1 MRSVGCEQMSRS
13 TNQQI
18 GKSQISKKEIER
30 EFRLLCEQV
39 GRRGVIGFTSVEGV
53 RLLPEQAAY
62 LQRKLD
68 GLGEWPVVS
77 AAEPSDIT
85 AVSIGLLYHEAEILA
100 IPAGWVSKPAEDGSW
115 NQYARA
121 YTELNRLLTGIASQL
136 AERFGGVAEGATLEG
151 WVDQVKHVNDYFPHC
166 VSHRAFAEAARVG
179 WRGRSGLVV
188 TPEAGPALRFA
199 TVFIPQRLS
208 PDSRHLPGCGDCHA
222 CLEVCPLLRP
232 EEGYRER
239 CRRRL
244 KALGLEDEVC
254 GICVRVCWE
263 AVIPSRTVRSPAP
276 PRVAS
281 EPAARASVCPAC
293 PS

>member
-1 MRSVGCEQMSRS
+1 MSKS
-13 TNQQI
+13 ANQ
-18 GKSQISKKEIER
+18 QISKKDVEE
-30 EFRLLCEQV
+30 EFCLLCEQT
-39 GRRGVIGFTSVEGV
+39 GRGGVIGFASVEGV

-62 LQRKLD
+62 LRRKLD
-68 GLGEWPVVS
+68 GLGPW
-77 AAEPSDIT
+77 SDIA

-100 IPAGWVSKPAEDGSW
+100 IPAGWVSKPPEDGCW
-115 NQYARA
+115 NQYAHA

-136 AERFGGVAEGATLEG
+136 AERLGGVAEAATVEG
-151 WVDQVKHVNDYFPHC
+151 WVDQVKHVNDYFLHC
-166 VSHRAFAEAARVG
+166 VSHRAFAEAAGVG

-199 TVFIPQRLS
+199 TVFVPQRLS
-208 PDSRHLPGCGDCHA
+208 PDSRDLPGCGDCHA
-222 CLEVCPLLRP
+222 CLEVCPILRP

-263 AVIPSRTVRSPAP
+263 AVMRHTM
-276 PRVAS
+276 
-281 EPAARASVCPAC
+281 
-293 PS
+293 

>member
-1 MRSVGCEQMSRS
+1 MECEQISESASQR
-13 TNQQI
+13 I
-18 GKSQISKKEIER
+18 GKKEIEG
-30 EFRLLCEQV
+30 EFRRLCEQV

-62 LQRKLD
+62 LWRKLD
-68 GLGEWPVVS
+68 GLGAWPDV
-77 AAEPSDIT
+77 T

-100 IPAGWVSKPAEDGSW
+100 IPDGWVNKPPEDGRW

-121 YTELNRLLTGIASQL
+121 YAELNRLLNDVASQL
-136 AERFGGVAEGATLEG
+136 AARFGGVAEGATLEG
-151 WVDQVKHVNDYFPHC
+151 WVEQVKHVNDYFPHC

-179 WRGRSGLVV
+179 WRGRSGLVI

-208 PDSRHLPGCGDCHA
+208 SNNRHLPGCGDCNA
-222 CLEVCPLLRP
+222 CLEICPILRP

-244 KALGLEDEVC
+244 QALCLEDEVC

-263 AVIPSRTVRSPAP
+263 AVREQINKSAN
-276 PRVAS
+276 
-281 EPAARASVCPAC
+281 C
-293 PS
+293 

>member
-1 MRSVGCEQMSRS
+1 MKE
-13 TNQQI
+13 
-18 GKSQISKKEIER
+18 EIER

-39 GRRGVIGFTSVEGV
+39 DRRGVIGFTSVEGV
-53 RLLPEQAAY
+53 TLLPEQAAY
-62 LQRKLD
+62 LRRKLD
-68 GLGEWPVVS
+68 GLGPVLSEVEG
-77 AAEPSDIT
+77 AWSDIT
-85 AVSIGLLYHEAEILA
+85 AVSIGLLYHEPEILA
-100 IPAGWVSKPAEDGSW
+100 IPAGWVSKPPEDGLW

-121 YTELNRLLTGIASQL
+121 YTELNRLLSDMADQL

-151 WVDQVKHVNDYFPHC
+151 WVEQVKHVNDYWPHC

-199 TVFIPQRLS
+199 TVFVPQQLS
-208 PDSRHLPGCGDCHA
+208 PDNRDLPGCGDCTA
-222 CLEVCPLLRP
+222 CLEMCPILRP

-244 KALGLEDEVC
+244 RDLGLEDEVC

-263 AVIPSRTVRSPAP
+263 AVRSS
-276 PRVAS
+276 AS
-281 EPAARASVCPAC
+281 ESIIA
-293 PS
+293 

>member
-1 MRSVGCEQMSRS
+1 MPSVECEQMSKS
-13 TNQQI
+13 ANQQTC
-18 GKSQISKKEIER
+18 GERSRTISKKDVEG
-30 EFRLLCEQV
+30 EFRLLCERV
-39 GRRGVIGFTSVEGV
+39 ERRGVIGFTSVEGV

-62 LQRKLD
+62 LRRKLD
-68 GLGEWPVVS
+68 GLGPW
-77 AAEPSDIT
+77 SDIT

-100 IPAGWVSKPAEDGSW
+100 IPAGWVSKPPEDGSW

-121 YTELNRLLTGIASQL
+121 YIELNRLLNDMASQL

-151 WVDQVKHVNDYFPHC
+151 WVDQVKHVNDYFPNC

-208 PDSRHLPGCGDCHA
+208 LDDRDLPGCGDCTA
-222 CLEVCPLLRP
+222 CLEVCPILRP

-244 KALGLEDEVC
+244 RALGLEDEVC

-263 AVIPSRTVRSPAP
+263 AVGAVRRERAHSIEPCRRVGSRGK
-276 PRVAS
+276 
-281 EPAARASVCPAC
+281 
-293 PS
+293 

>member
-1 MRSVGCEQMSRS
+1 VSKSA
-13 TNQQI
+13 NQ
-18 GKSQISKKEIER
+18 QISKKDVEG
-30 EFRLLCEQV
+30 EFCLLCEQT
-39 GRRGVIGFTSVEGV
+39 GRGGVIGFASVEGV

-62 LQRKLD
+62 LRRKLD
-68 GLGEWPVVS
+68 GLGPW
-77 AAEPSDIT
+77 SDIA

-100 IPAGWVSKPAEDGSW
+100 IPAGWVSKPPEDGCW
-115 NQYARA
+115 NQYAHA

-136 AERFGGVAEGATLEG
+136 AERLGGVAEAATVEG
-151 WVDQVKHVNDYFPHC
+151 WVDQVKHVNDYFLHC
-166 VSHRAFAEAARVG
+166 VSHRAFAEAAGVG

-199 TVFIPQRLS
+199 TVFVPQRLS
-208 PDSRHLPGCGDCHA
+208 PDSRDLPGCGDCHA
-222 CLEVCPLLRP
+222 CLEVCPILRP

-263 AVIPSRTVRSPAP
+263 AVMRHTM
-276 PRVAS
+276 
-281 EPAARASVCPAC
+281 
-293 PS
+293 